1 MSERMKDGSR
11 DAALDEQIKGF
22 DAAMKDVWPPM
33 DVVTLCAVVECGQA
47 STETGFCAKDEAR
60 MVKFFADHLQSS
72 GVAADAPAG
81 WFQRSLLY
89 AVTAEQ
95 AECLKLAV
103 LAELCARFS
112 PAVMLHRIPAAEVA
126 AMCKA
131 PVAVL
136 DEPANRERRAAL
148 MSSLPRV
155 QVPDDVDPA
164 LVAPMFA
171 ASNAMRPGDDFR
183 LRFGV
188 GCLIVLVAL
197 ALLFH
202 R

>member
-1 MSERMKDGSR
+1 MR
-11 DAALDEQIKGF
+11 DAKLDQQIKDF

-33 DVVTLCAVVECGQA
+33 GVVTLCAAETCGA
-47 STETGFCAKDEAR
+47 NATETGFCAKDEAT
-60 MVKFFADHLQSS
+60 MVRWFANQLKSS
-72 GVAADAPAG
+72 AVAADAPAG

-103 LAELCARFS
+103 LAELCARCR
-112 PAVMLHRIPAAEVA
+112 PTVMLNRIPAAEVA
-126 AMCKA
+126 RMCKA
-131 PVAVL
+131 
-136 DEPANRERRAAL
+136 DDSANRERRAAV
-148 MSSLPRV
+148 MGALPRV

-164 LVAPMFA
+164 LAAPMFVA
-171 ASNAMRPGDDFR
+171 CNSMRTGDDFR
-183 LRFGV
+183 LRFGI

-197 ALLFH
+197 ALLLH